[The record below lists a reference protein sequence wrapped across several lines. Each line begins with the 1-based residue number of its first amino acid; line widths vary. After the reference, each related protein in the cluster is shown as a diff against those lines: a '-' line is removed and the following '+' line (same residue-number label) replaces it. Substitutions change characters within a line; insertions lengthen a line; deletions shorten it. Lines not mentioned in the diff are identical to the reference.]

1 MQKVSVLP
9 QDGPQIP
16 TRIYFSLPV
25 KLFKSVLEVL
35 FKFDHDTG
43 FSHSYIKHSGE
54 RGKKAYYDLV
64 FAKINCLAVRSW
76 PLPSANGEE
85 VLPHNLMHCP
95 KSQCHRKLRL
105 QSRFSLNLIFALSI
119 VQPSGMLGLHQPVLL
134 LFRHVYDRSYDIISA
149 ASLAKKQ
156 EKDWWPK

>member
-43 FSHSYIKHSGE
+43 FSHIILSTAVRG
-54 RGKKAYYDLV
+54 GKK
-64 FAKINCLAVRSW
+64 
-76 PLPSANGEE
+76 
-85 VLPHNLMHCP
+85 
-95 KSQCHRKLRL
+95 
-105 QSRFSLNLIFALSI
+105 SLL
-119 VQPSGMLGLHQPVLL
+119 
-134 LFRHVYDRSYDIISA
+134 
-149 ASLAKKQ
+149 
-156 EKDWWPK
+156 